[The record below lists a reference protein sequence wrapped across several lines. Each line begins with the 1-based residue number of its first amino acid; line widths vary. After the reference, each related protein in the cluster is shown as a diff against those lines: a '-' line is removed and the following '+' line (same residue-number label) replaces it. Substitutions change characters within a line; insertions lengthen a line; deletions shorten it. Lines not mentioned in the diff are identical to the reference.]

1 MLAELRYAIAQA
13 VLSGAG
19 LDAIEE
25 QIINRAPIDQ
35 EQKSALWLYAEAVID
50 RPARLIIPDSEFV
63 RVDSS

>member
-13 VLSGAG
+13 VLSGAR

-35 EQKSALWLYAEAVID
+35 EQKSALWLYAEAVTD
-50 RPARLIIPDSEFV
+50 RPARLIIPDPEFV

>member
-35 EQKSALWLYAEAVID
+35 EQKSALWLYAEAVTD
-50 RPARLIIPDSEFV
+50 RPARLIIPDPEFV